1 MDTGVVVAEGKLVS
15 LRTLTRGDL
24 DLFDRWADDP
34 TLERM
39 VGSDLLA
46 QYRDVHER
54 HPSFYEAT
62 VGDPSQLVL
71 AIEPRRGALRGIVGI
86 VRLFNIHLL
95 EGYAFFETIVADE
108 RALRRGFGVEAG
120 ELLAGYAVDVLGIRR
135 IEAKVYAHNVL
146 SANALRRHGF
156 QQEGVLRQAA
166 IQDGEPIDMLI
177 FAMLREEFEA
187 QRLRRR
193 WYYPVYPLE
202 SHGPP

>member
-1 MDTGVVVAEGKLVS
+1 MVAEGKFVCLRS
-15 LRTLTRGDL
+15 LMRSDL
-24 DLFDRWADDP
+24 ELFDRWADDP

-39 VGSDLLA
+39 VGSELLA
-46 QYRDVHER
+46 QYRDIHER

-62 VGDPSQLVL
+62 VGDPTQIVLV
-71 AIEPRRGALRGIVGI
+71 IEPRRGALRGPVGI

-95 EGYAFFETIVADE
+95 EGYAFFEIIVADE

-120 ELLAGYAVDVLGIRR
+120 ELLAGYAVDVLDIRR

-166 IQDGEPIDMLI
+166 IQNGEPMDMI
-177 FAMLREEFEA
+177 VFAMLREEFEE

-202 SHGPP
+202 SHGPS